1 MIKINLY
8 DYQRI
13 AQEVTI
19 QKMVMT
25 AVFIVIVALGLTG
38 LSYVNDTVK
47 VGNAEA
53 EVAEALQ
60 KVNQLKPQHD
70 VVQKLKAREG
80 TLRGNIQG
88 LEGLRTAK
96 IPFARLLEDV
106 GRIAPEGVWL
116 EKVEQEAEAKL
127 RSDRVPILFLDKTP
141 PSAKGR
147 KPAKGKEVPQEK
159 HLFIKFQGKARSDRG
174 VVRFMEALETLD
186 YLDHVI
192 LHKSNMSWVEKKQV
206 RIYTVYAH
214 VAGSGPKPK

>member
-38 LSYVNDTVK
+38 LSYVNDTIK

-53 EVAEALQ
+53 EVAEAQ
-60 KVNQLKPQHD
+60 QRVNQLKPQYD
-70 VVQKLKAREG
+70 VVQKLKAKEG

-96 IPFARLLEDV
+96 VPFARLLEDV

-116 EKVEQEAEAKL
+116 EKVEQETEAKL
-127 RSDRVPILFLDKTP
+127 RGARVPILFLDKTP
-141 PSAKGR
+141 PPTRGR
-147 KPAKGKEVPQEK
+147 KPAKGKEVPKEE
-159 HLFIKFQGKARSDRG
+159 HLFVKFQGKARSDRG

-192 LHKSNMSWVEKKQV
+192 LHKSNMSWVEKRQV